1 MAAQFTWRP
10 DLGAERSVAS
20 TAKATKFDDGYEVR
34 ITTSLNVT
42 PRKWSV
48 SFTTALTA
56 HKAILAFLDARKGIE
71 SFQWTDPLG
80 DTALYKCV
88 DWKSNQE
95 GFGVFKVN
103 GTFEEVFE
111 Y

>member
-10 DLGAERSVAS
+10 DLGAERSVQS

-48 SFTTALTA
+48 TFTTPLTA
-56 HKAILAFLDARKGIE
+56 HKAILSFLEMRRGVE
-71 SFQWTDPLG
+71 SFEWTDPLG
-80 DTALYKCV
+80 DKALYKCV
-88 DWKSNQE
+88 DWKSSQQ
-95 GFGVFKVN
+95 GFGVFKVS